1 MTVRRLLLALVLAT
15 VGLSA
20 TAVAAGGGPK
30 FSLHKARPVTA
41 DGIAPDTITAGPD
54 HNLWFVENGLNVG
67 RLNPRNGSVKSFH
80 VRGVPAF
87 VSLGGITSG
96 PGNFVW
102 LAAGSTIERITPG
115 SGAMKAY
122 KLTSLAEARALIK
135 GPDGNLWF
143 TDGGGPGS
151 IGRLNPSTGA
161 VSEFADP
168 GGQPD
173 GITVGPD
180 HNIWFTDGN
189 GIIGKVIPATGV
201 VTQTQLPTSNCN
213 SGSQGPMAW
222 AIVPGPLHDLWFT
235 TYITDEVGRINPATN
250 KVKEYCVKRG
260 TDNEFSIGIAVSRS
274 GKVWFTT
281 ESISDAIGQL
291 GTSSGKITRYK
302 LPGVLDGGGPG
313 LVLGPDHNLWV
324 TLPNA
329 KKIARVH

>member
-80 VRGVPAF
+80 SA
-87 VSLGGITSG
+87 
-96 PGNFVW
+96 
-102 LAAGSTIERITPG
+102 IERITPG

-143 TDGGGPGS
+143 TDGGGAGS

-168 GGQPD
+168 GGEPD
-173 GITVGPD
+173 GIAVGSD
-180 HNIWFTDGN
+180 T
-189 GIIGKVIPATGV
+189 T
-201 VTQTQLPTSNCN
+201 
-213 SGSQGPMAW
+213 SGSRTGTASSARSSRP
-222 AIVPGPLHDLWFT
+222 
-235 TYITDEVGRINPATN
+235 PA
-250 KVKEYCVKRG
+250 
-260 TDNEFSIGIAVSRS
+260 
-274 GKVWFTT
+274 
-281 ESISDAIGQL
+281 
-291 GTSSGKITRYK
+291 
-302 LPGVLDGGGPG
+302 P
-313 LVLGPDHNLWV
+313 
-324 TLPNA
+324 
-329 KKIARVH
+329 